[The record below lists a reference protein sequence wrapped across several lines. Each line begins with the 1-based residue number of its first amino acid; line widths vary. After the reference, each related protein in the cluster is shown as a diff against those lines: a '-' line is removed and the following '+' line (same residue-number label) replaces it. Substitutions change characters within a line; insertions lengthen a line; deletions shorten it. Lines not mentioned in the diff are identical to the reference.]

1 MTSKGDIMINPLTQ
15 RPVRIGSKTWVNLVK
30 KGLVEG
36 VKDDNILFE
45 ELPED
50 QMEEKIKYL
59 NQKLPQGTQAVRGRG
74 KYASKIVKRQTPL
87 TTEQITR
94 NTVKKTAHIVADN
107 MDEIDEMDSSTMEER
122 LEKMI
127 FEELMNTST
136 TRPKKKVQDIQ
147 SDEMDSE
154 YSDGEN
160 ESGSD

>member
-50 QMEEKIKYL
+50 QMGEKIKEL

-74 KYASKIVKRQTPL
+74 KYASKIVKRQIPL

-107 MDEIDEMDSSTMEER
+107 IDDLDEMDSSTMEER

-127 FEELMNTST
+127 MEELMNTSQ
-136 TRPKKKVQDIQ
+136 RPKKKVQDIQ

-160 ESGSD
+160 ESDSD